1 VFSIDTEYLEQVCGF
16 VGDVVG
22 WGVVEGVRFQAKGAS
37 DAAGSSVACGENV
50 DVGVA
55 DHDGFGRKDRAPCDL
70 AGFGDQRLEAVWV
83 GLFGVEAVAT
93 VVLEEEA

>member
-1 VFSIDTEYLEQVCGF
+1 MFSIDTEYLEQVCGF

-37 DAAGSSVACGENV
+37 DAAGSGVACGEDV

-55 DHDGFGRKDRAPCDL
+55 YHDGFGREYGVACDFC
-70 AGFGDQRLEAVWV
+70 GFPDESLEAVWV